1 MELGNLILKYRKQNN
16 LSQEDLAKEIGVTRQ
31 TISKWELNE
40 TSPDLKQAAKLAE
53 LFGVGVNDLINER
66 NKEDDIKSN
75 EKQIMKNILFKIIKI
90 TGITLGII
98 IFIICMYIIIST
110 YLKGYFSAGPS
121 AQGVYRH
128 CEYNGKITKYE
139 IWRYYDSNQII
150 LNTEDEEIRQKFKTY
165 DYTNENKMLDDI
177 VEYIES
183 NGGNCD
189 VEPDTN

>member
-16 LSQEDLAKEIGVTRQ
+16 LSQEDLAKEIAVTRQ

-66 NKEDDIKSN
+66 NKEDDIKSKD
-75 EKQIMKNILFKIIKI
+75 KQITKNILFKIIKI
-90 TGITLGII
+90 IGITLGII

-150 LNTEDEEIRQKFKTY
+150 LNTEDEEIREKFKTY
-165 DYTNENKMLDDI
+165 DYTNENKMLADI

-183 NGGNCD
+183 NGGNCEVQPD
-189 VEPDTN
+189 VN

>member
-66 NKEDDIKSN
+66 NKEDDIKSKD
-75 EKQIMKNILFKIIKI
+75 KQITKNILFKIIKI
-90 TGITLGII
+90 IGITLGII

-150 LNTEDEEIRQKFKTY
+150 LNTEDEEIREKFKTY
-165 DYTNENKMLDDI
+165 DYTNENKMLADI

-183 NGGNCD
+183 NGGNCEVQPD
-189 VEPDTN
+189 VN